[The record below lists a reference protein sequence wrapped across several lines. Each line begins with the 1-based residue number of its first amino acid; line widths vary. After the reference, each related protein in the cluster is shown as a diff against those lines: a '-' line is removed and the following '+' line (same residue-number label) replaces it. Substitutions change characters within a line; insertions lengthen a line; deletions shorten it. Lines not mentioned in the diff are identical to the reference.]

1 MKKAENQFGPFQVN
15 GEQAIM
21 TITIDD
27 LINLFGC
34 PIPSRIK
41 LDIDGREL
49 KVLEGSLKIL
59 ETIKSLLVEIEGKNL
74 SKNFE
79 KINVLLEK
87 SGLIENEEWRDK
99 GSGRNRLFIRNKKK
113 SNKK

>member
-1 MKKAENQFGPFQVN
+1 
-15 GEQAIM
+15 M

-34 PIPSRIK
+34 PIPSHIK

-49 KVLEGSLKIL
+49 EVLEGSLKIL
-59 ETIKSLLVEIEGKNL
+59 ETIKSLLLEIEGKNL
-74 SKNFE
+74 SKNLE

-87 SGLIENEEWRDK
+87 AGLIENEEWRNK
-99 GSGRNRLFIRNKKK
+99 GSGRNRLFIRNKIR